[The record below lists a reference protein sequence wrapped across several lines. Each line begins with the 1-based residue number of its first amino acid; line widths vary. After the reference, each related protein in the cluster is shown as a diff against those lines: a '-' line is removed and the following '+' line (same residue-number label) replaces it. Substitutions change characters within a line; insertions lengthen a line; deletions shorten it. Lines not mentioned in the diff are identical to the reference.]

1 MCGEDRPPTLTHAH
15 LTPLTTRRQSL
26 GWVLSP
32 CTRAS
37 TAHHSLHD
45 DPLRPTARRAVA
57 ESTHRHDPHQTTDGR
72 SLPHCSPP
80 ITPTTRVTCTRTIM
94 RGGSPCSSS
103 QGVCSW
109 TGGVYVLGFH
119 ELWHNGE
126 VAVWRDSTR
135 GGVCWGGPHPLH
147 TLVLPVHL
155 SVSTVHCHGSPSST
169 AAAVAAL
176 HEQPGRIQESRCTL
190 RVSEQRRGGETPAL
204 TGTTQRRSTPSRLVS
219 LFIEGHWQCSTGVE
233 LVL

>member
-1 MCGEDRPPTLTHAH
+1 M
-15 LTPLTTRRQSL
+15 
-26 GWVLSP
+26 
-32 CTRAS
+32 
-37 TAHHSLHD
+37 
-45 DPLRPTARRAVA
+45 
-57 ESTHRHDPHQTTDGR
+57 
-72 SLPHCSPP
+72 
-80 ITPTTRVTCTRTIM
+80 
-94 RGGSPCSSS
+94 
-103 QGVCSW
+103 
-109 TGGVYVLGFH
+109 LGFH

-190 RVSEQRRGGETPAL
+190 HVSEQRRGGETPAL

-219 LFIEGHWQCSTGVE
+219 LYIEGHWQCSTGVE
-233 LVL
+233 LVLLYRAGSPATA

>member
-1 MCGEDRPPTLTHAH
+1 
-15 LTPLTTRRQSL
+15 
-26 GWVLSP
+26 
-32 CTRAS
+32 
-37 TAHHSLHD
+37 
-45 DPLRPTARRAVA
+45 
-57 ESTHRHDPHQTTDGR
+57 
-72 SLPHCSPP
+72 
-80 ITPTTRVTCTRTIM
+80 M

-190 RVSEQRRGGETPAL
+190 HVSEQRRGGETPAL

-219 LFIEGHWQCSTGVE
+219 LCIDPRDTGSVALVSSWCWISCEQPSYNHTLSIQLCGEGATPATHRLAGVSPTISA
-233 LVL
+233 V